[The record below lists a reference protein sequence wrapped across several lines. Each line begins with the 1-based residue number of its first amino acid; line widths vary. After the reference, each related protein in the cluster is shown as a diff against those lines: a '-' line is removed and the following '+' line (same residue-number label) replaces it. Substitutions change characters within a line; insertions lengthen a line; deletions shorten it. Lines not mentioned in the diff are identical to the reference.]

1 MTNKEFIEKLMTC
14 REERKVED
22 TYNEMLL
29 SSFPNINI
37 QYPHN
42 CDGCFEIENEN
53 KKLKCILE
61 YKYDYNLK
69 EKTDKCKVI
78 SQVIAYL
85 KKFDVNGET
94 IPDVVLIGDINE
106 CFVISTRYLIKYL
119 DLEGIDWTIAP
130 SSFFDNAILMEKL
143 TSDEQI
149 VPWVFD
155 INVDFNFDVVKQTLI
170 DFLECAPKLIDITVH
185 NIDGIYR
192 DFETRVIKDK
202 KINTNEKIQIFLGT
216 ITNDENYE
224 ISTRKKNILTYPTAE
239 DNYRQVKVDTDQYNA
254 FKGQLN
260 TNITLRQKRE
270 ITSICDRLLDDEK
283 RRLNGEFY
291 TPTKWCDYFHNR
303 ICETISPN
311 WKSEYVV
318 WDMSCGTKNL
328 TRDYNFTELYC
339 STLEQADLNISQNYN
354 INSVSFKYDF
364 LNDELEKLPTGLLE
378 AFKQNKK
385 IIFYFNP
392 PYGTSGV
399 MSTEEGNTKGK
410 GLYKTKINKEMLKLK
425 LAESSRQLYAQ
436 FLYRIVKIKRQFNLT
451 NCYICIICNPA
462 YMQSSGYKKFREIFL
477 QEFDFV
483 DSWLFNG
490 SEFSNVSSNW
500 GITFTIW
507 KSIVNPEDFV

>member
-130 SSFFDNAILMEKL
+130 SSFFDNVILMEKL

-149 VPWVFD
+149 APWVFD
-155 INVDFNFDVVKQTLI
+155 INVDFDFGVVRQTLI
-170 DFLECAPKLIDITVH
+170 DFLECAPKLIDINVH

-202 KINTNEKIQIFLGT
+202 SLNSNDKVQIFMGI

-224 ISTRKKNILTYPTAE
+224 VSTRKKNTLLIPKDE
-239 DNYRQVKVDTDQYNA
+239 NNFRQIKIDIDQYNA
-254 FKGQLN
+254 FKGQFN
-260 TNITLRQKRE
+260 TNITLRQKRN
-270 ITSICDRLLDDEK
+270 ITSICDRLLEDTS
-283 RRLNGEFY
+283 RRLKGEFY
-291 TPTKWCDYFHNR
+291 TPTPFVDYSHLK
-303 ICETISPN
+303 ISEHLGEN
-311 WKSEYVV
+311 WKDEYVV
-318 WDMSCGTKNL
+318 WDVSCGTLNL
-328 TRDYNFTELYC
+328 TRDYNFRELYC
-339 STLEQADLNISQNYN
+339 STLEQADLNTSSTYN
-354 INSVSFKYDF
+354 TNAIKFQYDF
-364 LNDELEKLPTGLLE
+364 LNDDLMKLPDGLVK
-378 AFKQNKK
+378 AFQENRK
-385 IIFYFNP
+385 IVFYFNP
-392 PYGTSGV
+392 PYGTASNIKKDNKESG
-399 MSTEEGNTKGK
+399 MS
-410 GLYKTKINKEMLKLK
+410 KTKINEEMLKLK
-425 LAESSRQLYAQ
+425 YGMACSNLYMQ
-436 FLYRIVKIKRQFNLT
+436 FLYRICKFKRRFNLL
-451 NCYICIICNPA
+451 NCYIC
-462 YMQSSGYKKFREIFL
+462 M
-477 QEFDFV
+477 FV
-483 DSWLFNG
+483 DYKFFANSYKDFRNLFFDNFEQIDNILFNAG
-490 SEFSNVSSNW
+490 HFSNTSAAW
-500 GITFTIW
+500 GITFSIF
-507 KSIVNPEDFV
+507 KSKQNEEEI